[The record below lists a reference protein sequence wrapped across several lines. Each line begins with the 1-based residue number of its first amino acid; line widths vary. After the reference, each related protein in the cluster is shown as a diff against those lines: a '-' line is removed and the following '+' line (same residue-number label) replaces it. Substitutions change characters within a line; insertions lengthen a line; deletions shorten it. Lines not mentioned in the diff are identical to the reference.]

1 MTCLFRW
8 QGRTKQTNIIATPG
22 LTGFGD
28 IGSAT
33 GDSVNGI
40 ITAAPRLD
48 IENMSMSN
56 RSLRVLRAYDSVVGG
71 DVFYWSIRP
80 TPTPW
85 SSAPT
90 ITGPWSMRI
99 YVRMPAPT
107 SSLSFLTFREATVAN
122 LGFTRLISADRIAR
136 TSSGSGVTM
145 SGGSNFHRL
154 EVQFDPARTL
164 NLVWRVY
171 LEDGTVPLGGFQE
184 TITDGN
190 WDELRLGYITS
201 GFFATQA
208 AFGDIEIHDN
218 YDLGGQ
224 FRSSPQ
230 DGTTPASTTAAGA
243 PSWSEGVNARYRP
256 DSSFE
261 TIPAGT
267 PTFTT
272 YSNVDY
278 TTAGT
283 FNRKLDLYVPDGT
296 PPATGWPIACW
307 AHSGFFSENDKN
319 TLPTNWRDDLLLAG
333 YAVAT
338 IQYVKTTADVSGGY
352 DAYGTSN
359 LGGRYPSFI
368 IDYKRAAAFLRDNA
382 ATYDLDPARMFATG
396 YSAGGYIALAAA
408 MTRELATDT
417 DGNNMKLNGN
427 GAAWADGY
435 TGADPVFLGA
445 YVYAAPIDMD
455 LAKAWD
461 PTHPNCGSLIR
472 KLTYRYFQGL
482 ISNGTDAPDYP
493 TQSIADHISLNTL
506 GNLCPVAYERG
517 TADMLIHEEHEA
529 ALSAALSSKGVS
541 YTAITTP
548 NMHDNANTLYARE
561 DILDWLNALA
571 YPSDGSQT
579 KTLYLHDGTT
589 SEVVDEDYHD
599 GSVVHKQLYS
609 R

>member
-8 QGRTKQTNIIATPG
+8 QGRTKQTGIIATPG

-33 GDSVNGI
+33 ENSINGI
-40 ITAAPRLD
+40 LTANPRLD
-48 IENMSMSN
+48 IEDVAMSN

-85 SSAPT
+85 SSTPT
-90 ITGPWSMRI
+90 ITGAWSMRM
-99 YVRMPAPT
+99 YVRIPSPGG
-107 SSLSFLTFREATVAN
+107 SINWLQFREAAVAN
-122 LGFTRLISADRIAR
+122 LTFNRLISTDRITR
-136 TSSGSGVTM
+136 SGTGNGVTLA
-145 SGGSNFHRL
+145 SQGSFYRI
-154 EVQFDPARTL
+154 EIQCDPARTTK
-164 NLVWRVY
+164 LVWRVY
-171 LEDGTVPLGGFQE
+171 LEDGTVPVGGFQDAA
-184 TITDGN
+184 TDTD
-190 WDELRLGYITS
+190 WDEVRIGYLTS
-201 GFFATQA
+201 GFWSTQA
-208 AFGDIEIHDN
+208 AFGDIEIHDD

-230 DGTTPASTTAAGA
+230 NGTTPASATATGA
-243 PSWSEGVNARYRP
+243 PSWSEGVDSRYRP

-272 YSNVDY
+272 YANVDY

-296 PPATGWPIACW
+296 APDGGWPIVCW

-319 TLPTNWRDDLLLAG
+319 TLPTNWRNDLLLAG

-338 IQYVKTTADVSGGY
+338 IQYVKTTADTSGGY

-368 IDYKRAAAFLRDNA
+368 LDYKRAAAFLRDNA
-382 ATYDLDPARMFATG
+382 ATYDIDPARMFATG

-435 TGADPVFLGA
+435 TGADPVFAGA
-445 YVYAAPIDMD
+445 YVYCAPIDMD

-461 PTHPNCGSLIR
+461 PTHPNCGSIIR
-472 KLTYRYFQGL
+472 KWTYRYFQGL
-482 ISNGTDAPDYP
+482 ISNGSDAPDYP
-493 TQSIADHISLNTL
+493 TQSIAAHIGLNTL
-506 GNLCPVAYERG
+506 SNLCPVAYERG

-529 ALSAALSSKGVS
+529 ALSAALATKGVS

-548 NMHDNANTLYARE
+548 NMHDNANSLYARE
-561 DILDWLNALA
+561 DILDWLDAIA
-571 YPSDGSQT
+571 YPPVGDTIKS
-579 KTLYLHDGTT
+579 LYF
-589 SEVVDEDYHD
+589 HD
-599 GSVVHKQLYS
+599 GSSSALVDENYHNGATVPKQLYS